1 LPTPSD
7 IPMNY
12 EVFITE
18 ETPREHS
25 VAIFVAD
32 SEAAAEEQVRRWLKT
47 NNMHKTFTVAKTT
60 KKQGWWMHGTP
71 TEPKEPT
78 NEHRT

>member
-1 LPTPSD
+1 MPTPSD

-12 EVFITE
+12 EVYITE

-47 NNMHKTFTVAKTT
+47 NNMHKTFTVAETDKR
-60 KKQGWWMHGTP
+60 QMDAWHAHGA
-71 TEPKEPT
+71 
-78 NEHRT
+78 

>member
-1 LPTPSD
+1 
-7 IPMNY
+7 
-12 EVFITE
+12 
-18 ETPREHS
+18 

-71 TEPKEPT
+71 TEPKET
-78 NEHRT
+78 KQ

>member
-1 LPTPSD
+1 
-7 IPMNY
+7 MNY

-47 NNMHKTFTVAKTT
+47 NNMHKTFTVAETDKR
-60 KKQGWWMHGTP
+60 QGWWMHGTP
-71 TEPKEPT
+71 TEPKET
-78 NEHRT
+78 KQ